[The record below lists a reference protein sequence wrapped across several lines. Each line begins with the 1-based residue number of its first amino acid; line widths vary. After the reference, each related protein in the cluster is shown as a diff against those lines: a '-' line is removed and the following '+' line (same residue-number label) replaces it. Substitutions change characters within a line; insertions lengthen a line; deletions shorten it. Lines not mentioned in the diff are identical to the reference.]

1 MRYVKIVIAVIIAI
15 PLITIFYANRQIVE
29 LVILPETLER
39 FIGLNAIMGPIAV
52 PLWAVAIGFLA
63 LGLVLGFF
71 WEWFREHKHRHEA
84 AKGRQSKA
92 ELQAEVKKMKA
103 RQNAGKDP
111 VLVMVEETAPAR

>member
-1 MRYVKIVIAVIIAI
+1 MRYVKIAIAILIAI
-15 PLITIFYANRQIVE
+15 PLITIFYANRQTVE

-39 FIGLNAIMGPIAV
+39 FVGLNAIMGPISV

-71 WEWFREHKHRHEA
+71 WEWFREYKHRHEA

-103 RQNAGKDP
+103 RENAGKDP
-111 VLVMVEETAPAR
+111 VLVMVEETAAAR